1 MLCGPRSR
9 LDLYPHQHPHRHPH
23 IKKSPHS
30 RQFSNVWKAWVTLG
44 LFGSFGSFAGLCGPV
59 FGNCGASC
67 PRGPG
72 RLEPACNFE
81 QFERLERQLEFRAG
95 SHQFRATHRYFEQAA
110 CISSKVNHGL
120 IRGPTQV
127 SSNPLEFRATRLH
140 FEQPARISSNQPI
153 SSVSS
158 A

>member
-1 MLCGPRSR
+1 MKNEFNECQLLFGTFQHKSHSLTCVDIKKPTFSTILECLETLGHFGSVWVIWALCGPLRACLR
-9 LDLYPHQHPHRHPH
+9 EIR
-23 IKKSPHS
+23 
-30 RQFSNVWKAWVTLG
+30 
-44 LFGSFGSFAGLCGPV
+44 
-59 FGNCGASC
+59 GASC

-120 IRGPTQV
+120 IRT
-127 SSNPLEFRATRLH
+127 NPWS
-140 FEQPARISSNQPI
+140 FEQPA
-153 SSVSS
+153 
-158 A
+158 

>member
-1 MLCGPRSR
+1 MTARCFVSFWFSSEVLCFAVLGPVSTSILTSILTGILISKKVHILDNSR
-9 LDLYPHQHPHRHPH
+9 MFGKLGSL
-23 IKKSPHS
+23 
-30 RQFSNVWKAWVTLG
+30 WVCLG
-44 LFGSFGSFAGLCGPV
+44 HLGPLRAFAGL
-59 FGNCGASC
+59 FKGNCGASC

-120 IRGPTQV
+120 IRT
-127 SSNPLEFRATRLH
+127 NPWS
-140 FEQPARISSNQPI
+140 FEQPT
-153 SSVSS
+153 
-158 A
+158 